1 MLCSGSPRLQR
12 KKPSYEFSNIVDM
25 IANAATNDLH
35 VIVCRILMS
44 ILGVTAGMADVFV
57 VWTQKQAR
65 KRKLSITKGKPFI
78 LAEKLKTR
86 QSETGGKT
94 KLT

>member
-1 MLCSGSPRLQR
+1 
-12 KKPSYEFSNIVDM
+12 
-25 IANAATNDLH
+25 
-35 VIVCRILMS
+35 MS

-57 VWTQKQAR
+57 VWTQKQTW
-65 KRKLSITKGKPFI
+65 KRKLSITKGKPFV

>member
-12 KKPSYEFSNIVDM
+12 KKPLYEFSNIMDM
-25 IANAATNDLH
+25 IANVASNDLH

-44 ILGVTAGMADVFV
+44 ILGVTARMAHVFV

-78 LAEKLKTR
+78 LAENLKQGKVKLG
-86 QSETGGKT
+86 EN
-94 KLT
+94 